1 MAETSRARS
10 AKGGAKVQAQVQEFL
25 RDSLEVAQTRLEA
38 LEGEAEKLFKEVS
51 NRVTKVS
58 KQDWK
63 ELRGRVEKLRKAG
76 MIAAE
81 EWKDKAETF
90 RGEVMDQV
98 VELQSRAMKFLGV
111 ATREELEDLSRE
123 INKILR
129 RLDDV
134 QKRRARRAA
143 PRKAPVAQA

>member
-1 MAETSRARS
+1 MAEASKARGS
-10 AKGGAKVQAQVQEFL
+10 KAGAKVQTQVQEFL

-38 LEGEAEKLFKEVS
+38 LEGEAERLFKDVS
-51 NRVTKVS
+51 TRVTKAS

-63 ELRGRVEKLRKAG
+63 ELRGRMEKLRKAG
-76 MIAAE
+76 IVAAE

-90 RGEVMDQV
+90 RGDVLEQV

-134 QKRRARRAA
+134 QKRRVRRA